1 MSLLKHVQV
10 PKYPVILSEID
21 IDHHAKDDSDDG
33 NSDEED
39 EDYADLEDRD
49 EVEELNS
56 LNKNH
61 SHFLFVDNPGHKASS
76 VSEIKFRTCF
86 EEYMIKSETGRA
98 IIQFLNLF

>member
-61 SHFLFVDNPGHKASS
+61 SHFLFVDNPGHKASP

-98 IIQFLNLF
+98 IIKFLNLF